1 MSETTVEFDS
11 SEAFVFLLWQKWT
24 LMYFMITYVTAI
36 FLQQVTLL
44 MVKVEIFS
52 KYL

>member
-1 MSETTVEFDS
+1 MSETTVNFDS
-11 SEAFVFLLWQKWT
+11 SEAFGFFLWQKWT

-36 FLQQVTLL
+36 FLQQVALL
-44 MVKVEIFS
+44 MVKMKIFS